1 MRQAEI
7 LNGLEA
13 ITELLYEV
21 DAYDKEYSS
30 QVIANAMEIIMEVD
44 LWVEKI
50 ISQSLVLSEN
60 ANTEFQQQV
69 KQNLQK
75 NFVSFS
81 FSIMKD
87 SILENS

>member
-1 MRQAEI
+1 MWVRTSRIQILPAMRSGLWGKPLSSHTGWVYKEKTMRQAEI

-44 LWVEKI
+44 L
-50 ISQSLVLSEN
+50 
-60 ANTEFQQQV
+60 
-69 KQNLQK
+69 
-75 NFVSFS
+75 
-81 FSIMKD
+81 
-87 SILENS
+87 

>member
-30 QVIANAMEIIMEVD
+30 QVIANAMEIICLLYTSPSPRD
-44 LWVEKI
+44 
-50 ISQSLVLSEN
+50 
-60 ANTEFQQQV
+60 
-69 KQNLQK
+69 
-75 NFVSFS
+75 
-81 FSIMKD
+81 
-87 SILENS
+87 